1 MRRTAPTDAA
11 EDMDKLR
18 EDAASL
24 LLRAAEDGT
33 LEAVLS
39 SRVKV
44 QKVRGFGWRSKCV
57 GIHMGCTSTISACWG
72 YEPVRYNKI
81 GLFEGHL

>member
-1 MRRTAPTDAA
+1 MNSWFYNTMRRTLPTDAA

-57 GIHMGCTSTISACWG
+57 GIHMGWG
-72 YEPVRYNKI
+72 KKGVILLPR
-81 GLFEGHL
+81 

>member
-1 MRRTAPTDAA
+1 MNSWFYNTMRRTAPTDAA

-57 GIHMGCTSTISACWG
+57 GIHMGWG
-72 YEPVRYNKI
+72 KKGSLYFHNKCML
-81 GLFEGHL
+81 GV